1 MISLALFRCNAPMH
15 FEVSDASPFKQCEP
29 CSVRVHSE
37 KETDVQDIFKRVDTI
52 TVSLAS
58 MLASTLSF
66 FFMSS

>member
-1 MISLALFRCNAPMH
+1 MISFALFRCNAPMH
-15 FEVSDASPFKQCEP
+15 FEVSDAPFKQCEP

-37 KETDVQDIFKRVDTI
+37 KETDIQDIFKRVDTI
-52 TVSLAS
+52 TLSLAS